1 MGGIKNKLSKLSD
14 KAKIL
19 LSSLSLK
26 GAVSRRL
33 TEGSPKSG
41 SRLPSFSQP
50 SKMPDGQISNTR
62 KFNYWGLYASKPIGS
77 LRPITFTKYLGIACL
92 SLAIVSTLILNVI
105 SSYSNSNIESNAEPA
120 STALSSD
127 ASILANSSFLSIS
140 FSNATGS
147 CTDTSNPANVCMEIP
162 DGGGIATGGHTVTVN
177 APSDS
182 DYRLTL
188 SSANNETDLANGSN
202 RIASISNPA
211 SISTL
216 NDLADK
222 TWGMSI
228 AASGSVATSSI
239 YGLQSID
246 NPLVLI
252 DTQSGDG
259 VVSTGPAIDI
269 QYGAKVADPS
279 LMPAGDYSVSVVY
292 TATAIVP
299 PAMLTNLVLNDTL
312 LTGQQKEFAVQ
323 GTNLATANRV
333 TLCNADN
340 PYLCYVTDD
349 VQTYA
354 NTAEAGTIISFVSP
368 EIDVVG
374 VYDIIVRTDGGEA
387 RLDDSF
393 RVVEQSICMNGVN
406 ANSDCQVDIDDNM
419 IPIRYIGNNP
429 DGSAIWVTV
438 SDNEIDH
445 NPGLWYDYGKK
456 QWANAV
462 TVASGSLS
470 KYKNKS
476 NVVIDENDVLG
487 YWVYIPRYAY
497 EVQRRDVTDHYVVDG
512 YPLPDNTTTGVNTS
526 MNSHALK
533 NDFIIQFEKSD
544 TLKKTPAASC
554 NAWRKSAQDMWVGG
568 VKPTDNSDQAGKVL
582 AVDYRTGCDISR
594 EYGSSVNTTWG
605 THPAFSFGNT
615 QLNGVWVGKF
625 ETTGYTSDEPTVKP
639 NLHAFL
645 GGNEDGY
652 RVAGLY
658 DVAKSIGVYD
668 SLNSGGGG
676 RIPISQNYHRLAS
689 ATSHMTKSSEW
700 GAALYLAM
708 SYYGAGVN
716 EIQSNTAEGNRYE
729 LDPLDEYISNGVTG
743 CGPSNNG
750 DFTSYSTDESHVGD
764 SVLCGSAERSY
775 SGSIGVLSSTT
786 NNAYGIYGMS
796 GGADDFVAG
805 SLTSSNNAIVDPK
818 GQFSVLVQEPYTD
831 LYKEKD
837 GFGAAI
843 PGWSI
848 GGSFQTAN
856 ADVCTWETCGGKAIH
871 EVSRLQSA
879 MIVNYIPPTNGWGNA
894 MLYFRGLGYWF
905 TRGGSYSDAED
916 DSKWYDTSNILLS
929 MTSRTD
935 IYYANGF
942 RTSLLVKP

>member
-1 MGGIKNKLSKLSD
+1 MGGIKNKLNKLSN
-14 KAKIL
+14 KTIL
-19 LSSLSLK
+19 LSDSC
-26 GAVSRRL
+26 L
-33 TEGSPKSG
+33 TSP
-41 SRLPSFSQP
+41 FSQRGTIEDKQSLP
-50 SKMPDGQISNTR
+50 LGKGRQMSIAHR
-62 KFNYWGLYASKPIGS
+62 WGRY
-77 LRPITFTKYLGIACL
+77 TKYLSIACL
-92 SLAIVSTLILNVI
+92 SLAILSTLILNIV
-105 SSYSNSNIESNAEPA
+105 SSYSSFKIESNAIDGNT
-120 STALSSD
+120 ST
-127 ASILANSSFLSIS
+127 LANDSSSSISLS

-177 APSDS
+177 APTDS
-182 DYRLTL
+182 DYKLTV
-188 SSANNETDLANGSN
+188 SSSNAETALVNGANSIPTIADSSNVTSLANL
-202 RIASISNPA
+202 P
-211 SISTL
+211 
-216 NDLADK
+216 DK

-228 AASGSVATSSI
+228 ASTANPGAGVV
-239 YGLQSID
+239 YGLHSND
-246 NPLVLI
+246 SPLLI
-252 DTQSGDG
+252 TNTQSGEG
-259 VVSTGPAIDI
+259 LIPSGSSIDV
-269 QYGAKVADPS
+269 QYGVNIQQPS
-279 LMPAGDYSVSVVY
+279 SMPAGDYAASIVY
-292 TATAIVP
+292 TATAIVDP
-299 PAMLTNLVLNDTL
+299 PTLTNLVLNDTL

-323 GTNLATANRV
+323 GANLSSTTSV
-333 TLCNADN
+333 KLCKADST
-340 PYLCYVTDD
+340 CYVADK
-349 VQTYA
+349 VMTYPG
-354 NTAEAGTIISFVSP
+354 TAEAETIISFVTP
-368 EIDVVG
+368 AVNEVGNYDVV
-374 VYDIIVRTDGGEA
+374 VETAGGEA
-387 RLDDSF
+387 RLNNSL
-393 RVVEQSICMNGVN
+393 RVVEQSICRNGD
-406 ANSDCQVDIDDNM
+406 ANSDCQVDIDANM
-419 IPIRYIGNNP
+419 IPVYYDGNNA
-429 DGSAIWVTV
+429 DGSAIWKTLSS
-438 SDNEIDH
+438 SDISN
-445 NPGLWYDYGKK
+445 NPGKWYDYSQKR
-456 QWANAV
+456 WANAV
-462 TVASGSLS
+462 TVASSSLN

-476 NVVIDENDVLG
+476 GVVVDNNNVMG

-497 EVQRRDVTDHYVVDG
+497 EVQRRDATDHFVVDE

-716 EIQSNTAEGNRYE
+716 EIQSNTADGNRYE
-729 LDPLDEYISNGVTG
+729 LDPLDEYISDGVTG

-764 SVLCGSAERSY
+764 SVFCGSAERSY

-848 GGSFQTAN
+848 GGSFETTN

-942 RTSLLVKP
+942 RVSLLVRP

>member
-1 MGGIKNKLSKLSD
+1 MGGIKNKLNKLSN
-14 KAKIL
+14 KTIP
-19 LSSLSLK
+19 LSDSC
-26 GAVSRRL
+26 L
-33 TEGSPKSG
+33 TSP
-41 SRLPSFSQP
+41 FSQRGTIEDKQSLP
-50 SKMPDGQISNTR
+50 LGKGRQMSIAHR
-62 KFNYWGLYASKPIGS
+62 WGRY
-77 LRPITFTKYLGIACL
+77 TKYLSIACL
-92 SLAIVSTLILNVI
+92 SLAILSTLILNIV
-105 SSYSNSNIESNAEPA
+105 SSYSSSKIESNAIDGNT
-120 STALSSD
+120 ST
-127 ASILANSSFLSIS
+127 LANDSSSISLS

-177 APSDS
+177 AADDIDYKLTISSKTEQTGLMNTDNENAEPIRTIAAPCYEGQLTTDLESCYDMQSGNAWGYSARIGGAKLSYTSLAPSDS
-182 DYRLTL
+182 DPEPGPDPEPDPGADVAIVSPFPALSTPDTL
-188 SSANNETDLANGSN
+188 LNSKTDNSH
-202 RIASISNPA
+202 
-211 SISTL
+211 
-216 NDLADK
+216 
-222 TWGMSI
+222 
-228 AASGSVATSSI
+228 SVNVEYSVDVKDVLRTTPGR
-239 YGLQSID
+239 YSID
-246 NPLVLI
+246 
-252 DTQSGDG
+252 
-259 VVSTGPAIDI
+259 
-269 QYGAKVADPS
+269 
-279 LMPAGDYSVSVVY
+279 VVY
-292 TATAIVP
+292 TATAVIP
-299 PAMLTNLVLNDTL
+299 PATLSNLVLNDTL

-323 GTNLATANRV
+323 GTNLSTATRV
-333 TLCNADN
+333 RLCNADDQ
-340 PYLCYVTDD
+340 YLCYTTDEVT
-349 VQTYA
+349 TYPG
-354 NTAEAGTIISFVSP
+354 TDEAETLISFMSP
-368 EIDVVG
+368 NVAIAG
-374 VYDIIVRTDGGEA
+374 VYDVIVQTASGEA

-393 RVVEQSICMNGVN
+393 RVIEQSICRNGDR
-406 ANSDCQVDIDDNM
+406 NSDCQVDIDDNM
-419 IPIRYIGNNP
+419 VPIRYVGDNS
-429 DGSAIWVTV
+429 DGSAIWTTV
-438 SDNEIDH
+438 DNNEV
-445 NPGLWYDYGKK
+445 NFSAGYWYDYGKK

-497 EVQRRDVTDHYVVDG
+497 EVQRRDATDHYVVDE

-750 DFTSYSTDESHVGD
+750 DFTSYSTDESHAGD
-764 SVLCGSAERSY
+764 SVFCGSAERSY

-894 MLYFRGLGYWF
+894 MLYFRELGYWF

-942 RTSLLVKP
+942 RVSLLVRP